1 MVTSPLKFGS
11 RSIWGYTLYKS
22 RSTWHMKCLSHEI
35 RISQYTK
42 TFQFFIN
49 QNDFLPGFLS
59 QYINPQRESS
69 SRCVTAQ
76 VCELQSDWRGETTKY
91 QGQLPIRVAW
101 TNKNQRV
108 QSVSGWLPSDF
119 VGFHGILNDF
129 HEN

>member
-1 MVTSPLKFGS
+1 MFTSPLKFGS

-101 TNKNQRV
+101 TKKTRGSNL
-108 QSVSGWLPSDF
+108 SVVGYPQIFWDF
-119 VGFHGILNDF
+119 MGFF
-129 HEN
+129 S